1 MKKEIT
7 KEEVNEMDVDAFKG
21 TIYLAD
27 DKKGAAKAIKM
38 LKGET
43 VLGFDT
49 ETRPSFRKGE
59 KYDPSLM
66 QLATKEVVVLF
77 RLHSTGLPKG
87 LVKILENPDIIK
99 AGIAIGRDLEELRE
113 LRDFNPD
120 GFVDLNDY
128 APEKGF
134 KSVGVR
140 RLAALV
146 LGFRVSKR
154 QQTSNWEADQLK
166 PQQLEYAA
174 TDAWVC
180 REIYEKIKNL

>member
-7 KEEVNEMDVDAFKG
+7 KEEVNDMDMDAFKG
-21 TIYLAD
+21 TIYVAD

-66 QLATKEVVVLF
+66 QLATEDVVVLF

-87 LVKILENPDIIK
+87 LVKILENPDVIK
-99 AGIAIGRDLEELRE
+99 AGIAIDRDLEELQE
-113 LRDFNPD
+113 LREFNPA
-120 GFVDLNDY
+120 GFIDLNSF

-154 QQTSNWEADQLK
+154 QQTSNWEAEQLK

-180 REIYEKIKNL
+180 REIYEKIKVL

>member
-1 MKKEIT
+1 MKKSIT
-7 KEEVNEMDVDAFKG
+7 KEEVNGMDVDAYKG

-27 DKKGAAKAIKM
+27 DKKGASKAIQM
-38 LKGET
+38 LKGEK

-66 QLATKEVVVLF
+66 QLATSDAVVLF
-77 RLHSTGLPKG
+77 RLHNTGLPKG
-87 LVKILENPDIIK
+87 LVKILESPDITK
-99 AGIAIGRDLEELRE
+99 VGIAIDRDLDELKELRE
-113 LRDFNPD
+113 FTPE
-120 GFVDLNDY
+120 GFVDLNTL

-134 KSVGVR
+134 TSVGVR

-154 QQTSNWEADQLK
+154 QQTSNWEAEQLK

-180 REIYEKIKNL
+180 REIYQKIINL